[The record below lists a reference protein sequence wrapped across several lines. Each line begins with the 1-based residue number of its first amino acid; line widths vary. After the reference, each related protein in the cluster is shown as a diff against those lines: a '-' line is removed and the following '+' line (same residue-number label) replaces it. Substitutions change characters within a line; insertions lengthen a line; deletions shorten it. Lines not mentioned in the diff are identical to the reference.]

1 MSFTASQIEAIQ
13 SAGNIIVEA
22 GAGAG
27 KTKTLVERCIEQ
39 IRAAT
44 EPGALQRM
52 LVVPF
57 REAAAAEVR
66 RRIREE
72 LEKKSAEPGNSRW
85 DEELASIDSANIC
98 TLHSF

>member
-1 MSFTASQIEAIQ
+1 MSFTTSQIEAIQ
-13 SAGNIIVEA
+13 SAGNTIVEA

-44 EPGALQRM
+44 EPGALKRI
-52 LVVPF
+52 LVVTF
-57 REAAAAEVR
+57 TEAAAAEVR

-72 LEKKSAEPGNSRW
+72 LEKKSASEPGNSRW

-98 TLHSF
+98 TLH